1 MCRSPTQQ
9 EPKARFYEGR
19 SSPSFQTEPSSC
31 MVPQETGC
39 VLEDHDGD
47 FGPDLDLE
55 VLKVGVPPSPP
66 LEEVEFAFRRSFL
79 YQISHSDVPTS
90 RQVGSC
96 AEAQQYLRAARVV
109 LVDKLDYRHPLM
121 SRTKMDGSLE
131 DDAWSGAFEP
141 LRRIASNNTTRLED
155 TMDGWRRRT

>member
-1 MCRSPTQQ
+1 
-9 EPKARFYEGR
+9 
-19 SSPSFQTEPSSC
+19 

-47 FGPDLDLE
+47 VGPDLDLE

-90 RQVGSC
+90 RQVGPC
-96 AEAQQYLRAARVV
+96 AEAQQYLRSARVA
-109 LVDKLDYRHPLM
+109 LVDKFDYRHPLM
-121 SRTKMDGSLE
+121 PRTKMDGSLE
-131 DDAWSGAFEP
+131 DDAWSGTFEP

-155 TMDGWRRRT
+155 THGWVEETNVVNEGAADQPEIEELSDSSSDADEDRLCPS